1 MALKGIGLNGKAEI
15 HMRKLKMWLLGLA
28 AAAMLSVSAC
38 AQEIP
43 EGSLN
48 GNGSVS
54 AEKNQ
59 AESADENSQAVSSSE
74 NGGNRVSSASGTSF
88 NLADVPAYSGQPY
101 VAVNGNVPYFTDADL
116 TDVSFESYSD
126 LDSLGRCGV
135 AYASVSQDTM
145 PTEKRGSIGEVK
157 PTGWHTAKYD
167 NVDGKY
173 LYNRCHLIGYQL
185 TAENANVKNLIT
197 GTRYLNV
204 QGMLPFENLT
214 ADYVKE
220 TGNHVMYRVT
230 PVFEGDNLVASGV
243 LMEAESVEDQGE
255 GVLFC
260 VYVYN
265 VQPGIAIDYATG
277 ESWADGSG
285 SAGSTAGQ
293 GTAGNGSSQNQSAGS
308 GAAGSSGGGA
318 GSSGSSATVQTYIL
332 NTNSKKF
339 HLPSCTSV
347 TQMKVHVLDN
357 LHEKF
362 GVDVSDKAI
371 RKAVKEHNEV
381 CKILTEIGELRKAEN
396 PVITGYEY
404 HILNLVSF
412 TCPKRLILPY
422 LKETLKE
429 IKARKPDPKPWYRAR
444 VAMVGSEIDD
454 PSLTKLF
461 EDCGAFICS
470 DRYCFG
476 STPGRE
482 VIELNNEEDA
492 LTQICR
498 HVMEH
503 SECARYISDEKVHQ
517 RRETADRLAKEF
529 GAEGIIYEQM
539 KYCDYWGF

>member
-43 EGSLN
+43 EESLN

-54 AEKNQ
+54 AEENQ
-59 AESADENSQAVSSSE
+59 AESADGDSQAVSSSE

-230 PVFEGDNLVASGV
+230 P
-243 LMEAESVEDQGE
+243 
-255 GVLFC
+255 
-260 VYVYN
+260 
-265 VQPGIAIDYATG
+265 
-277 ESWADGSG
+277 
-285 SAGSTAGQ
+285 
-293 GTAGNGSSQNQSAGS
+293 
-308 GAAGSSGGGA
+308 
-318 GSSGSSATVQTYIL
+318 
-332 NTNSKKF
+332 
-339 HLPSCTSV
+339 
-347 TQMKVHVLDN
+347 
-357 LHEKF
+357 
-362 GVDVSDKAI
+362 
-371 RKAVKEHNEV
+371 
-381 CKILTEIGELRKAEN
+381 
-396 PVITGYEY
+396 
-404 HILNLVSF
+404 
-412 TCPKRLILPY
+412 
-422 LKETLKE
+422 
-429 IKARKPDPKPWYRAR
+429 
-444 VAMVGSEIDD
+444 
-454 PSLTKLF
+454 
-461 EDCGAFICS
+461 
-470 DRYCFG
+470 
-476 STPGRE
+476 
-482 VIELNNEEDA
+482 
-492 LTQICR
+492 
-498 HVMEH
+498 
-503 SECARYISDEKVHQ
+503 
-517 RRETADRLAKEF
+517 
-529 GAEGIIYEQM
+529 
-539 KYCDYWGF
+539 